1 MPMTEAEFE
10 SALATGNQEEL
21 VSVIERIIK
30 EYAVVLGAEGAL
42 LRDVR
47 DLPSPKSVIAIALL
61 TAIKVL
67 PPGIERDNLRT
78 IFAFLSNF
86 QPMTAEEKAAITR
99 HWGAV
104 INISELGPGSP
115 DAVRAQA
122 ETISETGDVVSRF
135 QAMANAEAETLKQQL
150 QVAD

>member
-1 MPMTEAEFE
+1 MTEAEFE
-10 SALATGNQEEL
+10 TTLQTGNQEEL
-21 VSVIERIIK
+21 VAAIERIIK
-30 EYAVVLGAEGAL
+30 DYAVVLGAEGAL

-47 DLPSPKSVIAIALL
+47 DLPSAKSVIAIALL

-67 PPGIERDNLRT
+67 PPGEERDNLRT
-78 IFAFLSNF
+78 IFTFLSNF

-99 HWGAV
+99 HWNAV
-104 INISELGPGSP
+104 VRISDLGPGAP
-115 DAVRAQA
+115 DAIREQAQ
-122 ETISETGDVVSRF
+122 TIADTGDVVSRF